1 MKIAL
6 AQLNYVIGD
15 FEHNVLKTIAQINLA
30 KLQGA
35 DLVVFA
41 EMSVSGYP
49 PRDFLEFDD
58 FIERSYQSIDKIAV
72 ECNGIGAIVGAP
84 FRNPSP
90 KGKNL
95 FNSAWLLADG
105 KVQDVVHKS
114 LLPNYDVFDEYR
126 YFEPNHKVTPVTF
139 GGINIALTICEDI
152 WDVGDDPLYIAAPM
166 DELSRHHP
174 DLMINIAASPF
185 NYLQPRLR
193 VEVMRANAVRYGLPL
208 IYVNQIGGH
217 TELIFDGG
225 SMAVGSDGII
235 NCEMARFAEDMKII
249 ELVQKAGKWTIAD
262 NLIPENSHNEDK
274 ISLIHDALVLGIG
287 DYFRKMGFQK
297 AILGLSGGID
307 SAVTLALAVKALG
320 AENLRAIMLPSG
332 YSSSHSIDD
341 AELLAR
347 NLGVKCDKIGIN
359 DAYEQFRTSLHPFFG
374 DLPFSVAEEN
384 IQARVRAVFLMALSN
399 KFGYI
404 LLNTSNKSEAAVG
417 YGTLYGDM
425 CGGISVLGDVY
436 KTDIFALAHYINREK
451 EFIPSSTIT
460 KPPSAE
466 LRPNQQDS
474 DSLPEYSLLDRI
486 LFQYIEMRKAP
497 NELIG
502 MGFDKETVERVTR
515 LVNTSEWK
523 RYQSPPVLRV
533 SPKAFGMGR
542 RLPIAGKYL
551 L

>member
-1 MKIAL
+1 M

-15 FEHNVLKTIAQINLA
+15 FEHNVRIILSEINHA

-35 DLVVFA
+35 DLVIFA
-41 EMSVSGYP
+41 ELSVSGYP

-58 FIERSYQSIDKIAV
+58 FIERSYQSIDKIAA
-72 ECNGIGAIVGAP
+72 ECIGIGAIVGAP
-84 FRNPSP
+84 SRNPDP

-95 FNSAWLLADG
+95 YNSAWLLSDG
-105 KVQDVVHKS
+105 KVQAVVHKA

-126 YFEPNHKVTPVTF
+126 YFEPNRTVVPITF
-139 GGINIALTICEDI
+139 GGLNIALTICEDI
-152 WDVGDDPLYIAAPM
+152 WDVGDDPLYIASPM

-185 NYLQPRLR
+185 NYAQPQSRA
-193 VEVMRANAVRYGLPL
+193 EVMRANALRYGVPL
-208 IYVNQIGGH
+208 IYVNQIGGQ

-225 SMAVGSDGII
+225 SMAVESDGDIY
-235 NCEMARFAEDMKII
+235 CQMARFAEEMKII

-262 NLIPENSHNEDK
+262 SLILESRNSEDK
-274 ISLIHDALVLGIG
+274 IPLIHDALVLGIG

-307 SAVTLALAVKALG
+307 SAVTLAIAAKALG
-320 AENLRAIMLPSG
+320 PENLIAVMLPSAF
-332 YSSSHSIDD
+332 SSSHSIED

-347 NLGVKCDKIGIN
+347 NLGVKCDKIAISN
-359 DAYEQFRTSLHPFFG
+359 TYEQFKASLHPFFG
-374 DLPFSVAEEN
+374 DLPFGVAEEN
-384 IQARVRAVFLMALSN
+384 IQARVRAVFLMALAN

-425 CGGISVLGDVY
+425 CGGLSVLGDVY
-436 KTDIFALAHYINREK
+436 KTDVFALAQYINREK
-451 EFIPSSTIT
+451 ELIPTNTIT

-466 LRPNQQDS
+466 LRPNQKDS
-474 DSLPEYSLLDRI
+474 DSLPDYSVLDSI
-486 LFQYIEMRKAP
+486 LFQYIEMRKGP
-497 NELIG
+497 NEIMG
-502 MGFDKETVERVTR
+502 MGFEKEIVAHVMR
-515 LVNTSEWK
+515 LVNSNEWK

-542 RLPIAGKYL
+542 RMPIVGKYL